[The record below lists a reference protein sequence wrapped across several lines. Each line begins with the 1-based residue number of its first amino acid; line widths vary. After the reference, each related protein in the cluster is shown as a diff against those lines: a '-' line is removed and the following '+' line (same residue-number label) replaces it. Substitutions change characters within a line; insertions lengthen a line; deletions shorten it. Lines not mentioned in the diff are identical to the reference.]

1 MYDNLIIA
9 IIIAL
14 ILGHYSACN
23 MLLKPSIFAVFSLNL
38 HLLVSANFRSLQSWQ
53 CDVPNNTTIYQEM
66 PWRAK
71 KVVKDIEDS
80 TVSKWMYEPKL
91 LISCSKKGLTTIPK
105 GLDEKVQILSLYRNS
120 IHFISRGD
128 FDPYHH
134 LEAIFLADN
143 CLSVNFF
150 AERFQHCE
158 GLLTIEEGAFS
169 ELKQL
174 KYLDISGNEM
184 VHMPKML
191 PSSLSVLHAGFT
203 NMGPI
208 KSQDINHLKSLEIL
222 VLAFNCMR
230 SDVKNL
236 CRRNFTIDESST
248 KDWKKLKYLDI
259 SNNLIKTLPKNM
271 FRPSMIALTSRKNPI
286 SKIGPSD
293 FINCPNLKILRLCW
307 TNTSLTITPGTFQN
321 LTNLTKLFL
330 QGNLISSLPENF
342 LSKNKKLEVL
352 NLNYNNLAL
361 VAPNCPKD
369 LFPQL
374 PVLKD
379 LMIAANV
386 YSKYQQ
392 YSIRKD
398 VPTLQLGEM
407 FLNFPSLET
416 LELCVFQNN
425 WRSFFGFDYKT
436 VDSSSFAVLKNLTK
450 LRHLHLAG
458 CGIEKIDMTAFRGL
472 KITTLHM
479 NHNRISHITNQ
490 VEGQKITSHNEPKKK
505 QCECESNNV
514 LSLQNNKISNFVW
527 DYFYSITCIN
537 LSRNLISH
545 LFNRSFENFPC
556 LRVLDLQYNPI
567 QIIETGAFRHLH
579 FLTKIAISLPISNHK
594 VNFDFLSGIQS
605 QVTLR
610 YHERS
615 SKVYRLLTQ
624 YRTLSR
630 SFTNVIG
637 LNFKDIRVPSY
648 SILNDIS
655 IYETF
660 PDLEALNIANSQLA
674 STPRAHFFYGIPKLK
689 RLIMSHCWLYEF
701 PYQALIPLKNL
712 TYLDL
717 SFNFIEVLENM
728 QLTELESLQTLIL
741 SNNFIHYIY
750 PNLLNTLHSSGLHK
764 LNLSHNRIT
773 HIDQA
778 VFNID
783 FLMNITE
790 LDIRENPLHCDCS
803 ITNIFGIL
811 PLLKTFNHTSIPGF
825 LPYCHRDVNNYFSG
839 CLSCQSYCRKRSMSL
854 FIYVTSQR
862 CSLNFLI
869 TCTLIYSTAF
879 TLFIF
884 VPILFKSKRVKA
896 KLIQILSKDV
906 RLQAFKNKE
915 NTKKH
920 KKLRCFAYD
929 AFVYYDKEDSDVG
942 DWIEHLLIPKLEQC
956 SIAFRL
962 SVVGREDWCGT
973 TEVQQLLLKMEAS
986 RKTVVI
992 LPTNFELTP
1001 QCRYVISVL
1010 EEWIYTK
1017 GEDKSVLVTLN
1028 AHPPTTEAYLRR
1040 KKRNPQSILNFSMQ
1054 LDDHTMF
1061 WESLRSSL
1069 MFSCDLS

>member
-1 MYDNLIIA
+1 
-9 IIIAL
+9 
-14 ILGHYSACN
+14 
-23 MLLKPSIFAVFSLNL
+23 MLLKRCLYVTFFFNL
-38 HLLVSANFRSLQSWQ
+38 KFIVSANIGSLYSWQ
-53 CDVPNNTTIYQEM
+53 CDVP
-66 PWRAK
+66 
-71 KVVKDIEDS
+71 VKRKIVDEATRRTKRIVTS
-80 TVSKWMYEPKL
+80 MAGLWSPKWMHEPKL
-91 LISCSKKGLTTIPK
+91 LISCSEKGLTTIPK

-128 FDPYHH
+128 FDPYYN
-134 LEAIFLADN
+134 LEAIFLGDN
-143 CLSVNFF
+143 CPSVNFF

-158 GLLTIEEGAFS
+158 GLLTIEEGAFT
-169 ELKQL
+169 ELKKL

-191 PSSLSVLHAGFT
+191 PSSLLALDAGFT
-203 NMGPI
+203 NMGPV

-222 VLAFNCMR
+222 VLSFNCMR
-230 SDVKNL
+230 STVKNL
-236 CRRNFTIDESST
+236 CQRNFTIDESST

-259 SNNLIKTLPKNM
+259 TDNFIKTLPKNM

-307 TNTSLTITPGTFQN
+307 TNTSLTITPGTFEN

-374 PVLKD
+374 PVLKY
-379 LMIAANV
+379 LMIAANA

-416 LELCVFQNN
+416 LELCVF
-425 WRSFFGFDYKT
+425 WKDWKSFYGFDYKT

-490 VEGQKITSHNEPKKK
+490 VEGQKITSRNELKKK

-527 DYFYSITCIN
+527 DYFYSISYLN

-579 FLTKIAISLPISNHK
+579 FLTKIAINLPISHHK

-610 YHERS
+610 YHEKS
-615 SKVYRLLTQ
+615 SNVYRLLKH
-624 YRTLSR
+624 YRTSSR
-630 SFTNVIG
+630 NFSNVIG
-637 LNFKDIRVPSY
+637 LNFKDIRVPTNY
-648 SILNDIS
+648 ILNDMS
-655 IYETF
+655 IYKIF

-764 LNLSHNRIT
+764 LNLSYNRIT

-790 LDIRENPLHCDCS
+790 LDIRENRLHCDCS
-803 ITNIFGIL
+803 IT
-811 PLLKTFNHTSIPGF
+811 KT
-825 LPYCHRDVNNYFSG
+825 LEYCL
-839 CLSCQSYCRKRSMSL
+839 C
-854 FIYVTSQR
+854 
-862 CSLNFLI
+862 
-869 TCTLIYSTAF
+869 
-879 TLFIF
+879 
-884 VPILFKSKRVKA
+884 
-896 KLIQILSKDV
+896 
-906 RLQAFKNKE
+906 
-915 NTKKH
+915 
-920 KKLRCFAYD
+920 
-929 AFVYYDKEDSDVG
+929 
-942 DWIEHLLIPKLEQC
+942 
-956 SIAFRL
+956 
-962 SVVGREDWCGT
+962 
-973 TEVQQLLLKMEAS
+973 
-986 RKTVVI
+986 
-992 LPTNFELTP
+992 
-1001 QCRYVISVL
+1001 
-1010 EEWIYTK
+1010 
-1017 GEDKSVLVTLN
+1017 
-1028 AHPPTTEAYLRR
+1028 
-1040 KKRNPQSILNFSMQ
+1040 
-1054 LDDHTMF
+1054 
-1061 WESLRSSL
+1061 
-1069 MFSCDLS
+1069 